1 MEQLSKIQT
10 ILFVLGG
17 SLMVVGA
24 GGFAFAFVWPQVL
37 MVVCW
42 LFLVGAVLF
51 ATMQLQQTY
60 AGHSTVIK
68 RLKRIQSLA
77 DLFFV
82 LAGLSMV
89 DTVFQF
95 FRPLFT
101 DYFSYYTYVYN
112 KWVVLML
119 IAAALELYTVH
130 RIGTEL
136 KHEESV
142 SDEQP

>member
-1 MEQLSKIQT
+1 MAAST
-10 ILFVLGG
+10 YGGVL
-17 SLMVVGA
+17 
-24 GGFAFAFVWPQVL
+24 AFSCRRSAF
-37 MVVCW
+37 CHD
-42 LFLVGAVLF
+42 
-51 ATMQLQQTY
+51 ATQQTY

-112 KWVVLML
+112 KWVVLLL